1 MQLSKE
7 QQAVIQHQNNHAKVV
22 AVAGAGKTTT
32 LVHFIW
38 QKISEGVSA
47 KRILVLM
54 YNRSTQQD
62 FQTRLG
68 QTKLNQSQNPNLAP
82 SFSSI
87 PNVRTFH
94 SLGLRIY
101 KSLVQQ
107 GHLPAFS
114 QVLISEREQEQTVWR
129 LLQEHADKDTKRD
142 ILDNKQKWVEPAI
155 GYFDL
160 IKSGLESPER
170 VFKQLALP
178 DECHIFIPAFKQY
191 EQWRQSNARISY
203 ADMLYDPCQL
213 FMQRPDLAEQFSG
226 HMHYIL
232 VDEYQDMN
240 DIQQFLLDILLQ
252 KRGYL
257 IAIGDPDQ
265 TIYEFRGSKPELML
279 SGFDQRYPSHQKY
292 TLSHTFRYG
301 HHLALAVN
309 HLISHN
315 TQRESV
321 LSIPASPDKHTA
333 LHIEHTKDYG
343 AKTVSL
349 INTLKENQPLAS
361 IAILNRLWASSAP
374 VELALLEAN
383 IPYTLE
389 RNDSVLTRNE
399 LQPFMVL
406 FRIANGE
413 LEQWSQKRRLKAIKM
428 LLTTPYPKVKRD
440 ILNQLANNLSLKSK
454 DWGRTLRKAI
464 PKTLSQWQQDQLEG
478 RIDILISAEFGN
490 RSAYDL
496 ANKFSINTNYLN
508 ELKESE
514 FSAQQVEDKT
524 ATIKA
529 FLRYIKRKNLLAA
542 QMPEHIERLKQ
553 NHANQTEQGVTL
565 TSIHKSKG
573 LEWKTVILP
582 SVEANYYPFLPD
594 KNKLLLGNI
603 ESERRLMYVALT
615 RAIDQAWLLTCPTT
629 SYQNQGKN
637 SKEGISSPFIQEAA
651 PKLSGYI
658 SEKIVANTQNLSP
671 ETLPYNDL
679 TIAKRYLEEVAID
692 WSIHE
697 IDEKNPKAYLTPAKM
712 QSSSKG
718 FIHNQLGVGRVLS
731 ENKKAWTVMLATG
744 EQKTLLKDVAK
755 EYMQWMD

>member
-1 MQLSKE
+1 MQLSTE
-7 QQAVIQHQNNHAKVV
+7 QQSVIQHQYSHAKVI

-32 LVHFIW
+32 LVHFI
-38 QKISEGVSA
+38 QKKIAEGIPV

-62 FQTRLG
+62 FQARLNRN
-68 QTKLNQSQNPNLAP
+68 TSAT
-82 SFSSI
+82 SSSDLS
-87 PNVRTFH
+87 PEVRTFH

-114 QVLISEREQEQTVWR
+114 QTLISEREQEQTVWR
-129 LLQEHADKDTKRD
+129 LLQNQADKDTKRD
-142 ILDNKQKWVEPAI
+142 ILDNKQKWVEPATA
-155 GYFDL
+155 YFDL
-160 IKSGLESPER
+160 IKSGLESPEG
-170 VFKQLALP
+170 VFKKLELP
-178 DECHIFIPAFKQY
+178 EECRIFITAFKQY
-191 EQWRQSNARISY
+191 EQWRKSNARIGY

-213 FMQRPDLAEQFSG
+213 FQQRPDLAEQFSG
-226 HMHYIL
+226 HMQYIL

-252 KRGYL
+252 KRGFL

-279 SGFDQRYPSHQKY
+279 SGFDQRYPDHKKY

-301 HHLALAVN
+301 HNLALAVN

-315 TQRESV
+315 TQRECV
-321 LSIPASPDKHTA
+321 LSIPAHSDQKTS
-333 LHIEHTKDYG
+333 LHIESTKDYG

-349 INTLKENQPLAS
+349 IKALQETQALED
-361 IAILNRLWASSAP
+361 IAILNRLWATSAP

-389 RNDSVLTRNE
+389 RSDSVLTRSE
-399 LQPFMVL
+399 LQPFMIL

-413 LEQWSQKRRLKAIKM
+413 LAKWSQKRRLKAIKM

-440 ILNQLANNLSLKSK
+440 VLNQLANTVSLTSK

-464 PKTLSQWQQDQLEG
+464 PKTLSQWQQDQIEG
-478 RIDILISAEFGN
+478 RVDFLISAEFGN

-496 ANKFSINTNYLN
+496 ANKFLINTNYLN

-529 FLRYIKRKNLLAA
+529 FLRYIKRKNLNAA
-542 QMPEHIERLKQ
+542 DMPEYLEALKQ
-553 NHANQTEQGVTL
+553 NHANQTERGVTL
-565 TSIHKSKG
+565 TSIHKAKG
-573 LEWKTVILP
+573 LEWSTVILP
-582 SVEANYYPFLPD
+582 SVEASYYPFLPE
-594 KNKLLLGNI
+594 KNKFALGNI

-615 RAIDQAWLLTCPTT
+615 RAKDQAWLLTCDSTNT
-629 SYQNQGKN
+629 SNQNKN
-637 SKEGISSPFIQEAA
+637 NKEGVPSPFITEAA
-651 PKLSGYI
+651 PKLSRYI
-658 SEKIVANTQNLSP
+658 TDKIALGTNQP
-671 ETLPYNDL
+671 AETLPYKDL
-679 TIAKRYLEEVAID
+679 NIAKRYLSTLNIN
-692 WSIHE
+692 WPIHE
-697 IDEKNPKAYLTPAKM
+697 IDSQNPSSYLNPTKM
-712 QSSSKG
+712 QSSSRG
-718 FIHNQLGVGRVLS
+718 FIHNKLGVGQVLS
-731 ENKKAWTVMLATG
+731 ENKSTWTVRLETG
-744 EQKTLLKDVAK
+744 EQKTLLKDVAEK
-755 EYMQWMD
+755 SMQWMD